1 MFLFKGKKDV
11 DMLSGSIVK
20 GLLTIAIPIMI
31 MNVMQSMFNIV
42 DMTVLK
48 TYDTE
53 LTVGAVGACGY
64 IITLMTGLVVGLSS
78 GSNVVIARFIGQG
91 DKERVERAVGTS
103 LLLAV
108 VGGVFLLIVGVS
120 MAGVILTWMRCPEN
134 LHPQSALYF
143 RLYFAGVPILMVY
156 NFCAS
161 ILRATGDSARPML
174 FLTAGGILKVI
185 FNYIFVAKLDMTVDG
200 VAFATIISWSVSCA
214 LGLLALIRNKSIAKV
229 NFKKLRFYKKELKE
243 ILVIG
248 IPAGMQQAL
257 YSIANVIISS
267 TVNTY
272 GEYATTGISIANTFD
287 GILYQIVTA
296 PALAVMPYVSQNVG
310 HGNIKRAKQAVV
322 RGILITT
329 VLGVVFGSLSAIFSG
344 QLSSIMADNP
354 EIIKY
359 SQQKMVIVSSTYFI
373 CGINDIIGYSMRGM
387 RRPLVAMITTMI
399 YMCALRFVWVF
410 LIFNPLRESLSDPLT
425 FLYLVWPVGWT
436 LSIATLLCFF
446 FPTVKKL
453 EREVRGIKQEVLQES
468 NN

>member
-1 MFLFKGKKDV
+1 MLRFKSTKDV

-20 GLLTIAIPIMI
+20 GLLAIAIPIMI
-31 MNVMQSMFNIV
+31 MNVMQSLFNII
-42 DMTVLK
+42 DMRILK
-48 TYDTE
+48 MYDTE

-64 IITLMTGLVVGLSS
+64 IISLMTGLVVGLSS
-78 GSNVVIARFIGQG
+78 GANVVIARFIGQG
-91 DKERVERAVGTS
+91 DKDKVERSVGTA

-108 VGGVFLLIVGVS
+108 SGGVILSIVGVS
-120 MAGVILTWMRCPEN
+120 LAEVILTWMNCPDN
-134 LHPQSALYF
+134 LLPYSTLYF
-143 RLYFAGVPILMVY
+143 RLYFAGIPIQMVY
-156 NFCAS
+156 NSAAA
-161 ILRATGDSARPML
+161 ILRSTGDSKRPMI
-174 FLTAGGILKVI
+174 FLTVAGVFKVL
-185 FNYIFVAKLDMTVDG
+185 FNYLFVAKLDMTVDG
-200 VAFATIISWSVSCA
+200 VAYATIISWSLSCA
-214 LGLLALIRNKSIAKV
+214 LGLLAIIKTKSIAKV
-229 NFKKLRFYKKELKE
+229 NFKKLRFYKSEVKE
-243 ILVIG
+243 ILAIG
-248 IPAGMQQAL
+248 VPAGMQQAL

-296 PALAVMPYVSQNVG
+296 TALAVMPYVSQNVG

-322 RGILITT
+322 RGILITSA
-329 VLGVVFGSLSAIFSG
+329 LGVFFGSLSTIFSG

-359 SQQKMVIVSSTYFI
+359 SQQKMIIISSTYFI
-373 CGINDIIGYSMRGM
+373 CGINDIIGYSLRGM
-387 RRPLVAMITTMI
+387 RRPLVSMITTMV

-425 FLYLVWPVGWT
+425 FLYLVWPIGWM

-453 EREVRGIKQEVLQES
+453 EREVQESKKDTLQEAE
-468 NN
+468 N